1 MTVTQRDGTALPVT
15 YHGNGTY
22 TFSQPSG
29 RVTITVTFSPLPCDG
44 GDTCPARVFSDL
56 DPTQWYHEAI
66 DYVLTHQLMAGV
78 SQDRFAPQAVTTR
91 AQAVTL
97 LWRLEGCPAADTGLS
112 YADVADT
119 AWYREAVGWA
129 DAAGIAQGTSPT
141 TFSPDAAVSREQMA
155 VFFLR
160 YAQYKGYDTTQTTDL
175 SGYQDASQISGYARD
190 AVAWAAEAGLLTG
203 VSQDTLL
210 PQGTATRAQ
219 TAAVLM
225 RFCTNP
231 AH

>member
-1 MTVTQRDGTALPVT
+1 
-15 YHGNGTY
+15 
-22 TFSQPSG
+22 
-29 RVTITVTFSPLPCDG
+29 
-44 GDTCPARVFSDL
+44 
-56 DPTQWYHEAI
+56 
-66 DYVLTHQLMAGV
+66 MAGV
-78 SQDRFAPQAVTTR
+78 SQDRFAP
-91 AQAVTL
+91 QAVTL